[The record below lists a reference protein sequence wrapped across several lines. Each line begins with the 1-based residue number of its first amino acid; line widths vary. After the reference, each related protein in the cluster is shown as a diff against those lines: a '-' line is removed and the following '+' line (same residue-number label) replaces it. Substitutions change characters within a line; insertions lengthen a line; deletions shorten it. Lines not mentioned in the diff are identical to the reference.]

1 MALLTRNGNMDV
13 ESKAVDY
20 QSLIDEYV
28 LDSTVTKYWT
38 LNSGLS
44 TWIHSLTQVLFLV
57 TISNQP
63 ELSVTNGTLI
73 VLSIKGKPYHE

>member
-57 TISNQP
+57 TISYQP

>member
-1 MALLTRNGNMDV
+1 MDV